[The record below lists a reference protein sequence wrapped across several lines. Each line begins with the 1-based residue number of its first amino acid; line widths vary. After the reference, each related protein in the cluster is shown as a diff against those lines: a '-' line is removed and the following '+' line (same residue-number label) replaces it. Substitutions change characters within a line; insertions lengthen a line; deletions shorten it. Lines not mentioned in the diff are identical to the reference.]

1 MKKILAAVLA
11 LAIVLTLALSLPVPA
26 SAESLYIRKIVS
38 VVYDDSGSMS
48 GASFAYAN
56 YAMQAFCGM
65 LNSEDKLFI
74 TYMNSGGPYEMD
86 LSAGGIQSSLDQIR
100 GQYCGGGTP
109 FGAVE
114 TAFAKLQSVPDSNP
128 NTQYWLVVITDGEF
142 GDVSSST
149 SFLNGKF
156 HEYTNTTMPNGTQP
170 QVTFLAIGSGVTAPD
185 KNENQGIFVERAAD
199 AGGIVQAMNN
209 MADRISGRTRLSSG
223 DITLVDS
230 QTIQVSSAIPLLNIA
245 IFAQQTEARITQVTN
260 SDGSTIPI
268 ARSAQ
273 LRYDGYDA
281 LQAGA
286 YLLGD
291 SQNVIVSGT
300 YRITFDQAIN
310 LDDLVIL
317 YEPALE
323 TRMTIL
329 VNGQEVTDMTQLQNL
344 MENDMISVSCK
355 IYEMGTDKEVDP
367 SLLPPGT
374 DYSVTISENGQVVQQ
389 TQDDDMSLGGYTLRP
404 VATEITAAV
413 TIAGFNPITYTV
425 KFTPAVFVPKTVYTL
440 SAAFGSS
447 TKSVKYDQIG
457 GSHDLSIVFTAYA
470 DGVPITDPEEVKALN
485 PVIEASP
492 QGNGGVVSYE
502 PDGTIVFRPDRAPSV
517 GVNAP
522 NFSVTVTCSIDGGA
536 TASETY
542 MVLVADYRVVPVDTD
557 ETIQK
562 NGFHNNTVGVSFYI
576 TKDGVQLTKDVVEQ
590 GITVLLNEAH
600 SQLKTRVE
608 VAPDG
613 IITVTPYCE
622 DTVPNSFWHQYGI
635 YWWHYWGMEGDDVTI
650 TLSHIYGAAEST
662 IDVVQ
667 APLNFRLMHIWL
679 PLGIEVLILAI
690 IIFEILALLFK
701 PRFSYDYTIYYGEFM
716 RDSETGKLVVNGW
729 HSTLGGA
736 ENSFFRN
743 FSIPFF
749 LRTPPQRTSLGGGM
763 ASVELHASSRTKIKA
778 IPEVYWFI
786 SNKTPH
792 ERSNTFSVSWRP
804 GGGQREDPGQPIE
817 ASDNMYYVYCDS
829 FCTNANN
836 QRCFQRGVIF
846 AYERTPE

>member
-48 GASFAYAN
+48 GANFAYAN

-260 SDGSTIPI
+260 SDGSAIPI

-344 MENDMISVSCK
+344 MENDVISVSCK

-562 NGFHNNTVGVSFYI
+562 NGFHNNTVSVSFYI

-650 TLSHIYGAAEST
+650 TLSHIYGTAEST

-716 RDSETGKLVVNGW
+716 RDNETGKLVVNGW

-786 SNKTPH
+786 SNKAPH